1 MDVIAGLPHQAFFFA
16 IFTSLYTTCVKSDV
30 KWQWKEQ
37 PGRVP
42 LPLWSFIFGAQMY
55 RPRVFSRLF
64 HCLNGTVRNLKNFP
78 RVKFPFQ
85 FCSWFLM
92 EFRQSI
98 LKLQS
103 FNLILN
109 CFIHTFIFSSCSK
122 VPHCTL
128 QLEMVALITACN
140 SLKHLRN

>member
-1 MDVIAGLPHQAFFFA
+1 MWSQDYPTKHFFLPF
-16 IFTSLYTTCVKSDV
+16 SLHYTPLVWRVMQNGK
-30 KWQWKEQ
+30 WKEQ

-42 LPLWSFIFGAQMY
+42 LPLWSSIFGAQMY

-64 HCLNGTVRNLKNFP
+64 HYLNGTVRNLKNFP

-103 FNLILN
+103 FHLILN